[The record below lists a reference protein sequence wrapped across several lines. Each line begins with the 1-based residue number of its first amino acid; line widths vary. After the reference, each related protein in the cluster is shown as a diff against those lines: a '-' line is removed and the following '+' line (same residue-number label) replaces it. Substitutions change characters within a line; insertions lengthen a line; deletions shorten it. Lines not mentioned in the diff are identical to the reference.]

1 MHSVLKS
8 GVTLLNQMHT
18 PWESGKYIPIRDKSW
33 WVPFCTHGA
42 TDKLI
47 AGEPQPVAIF
57 GYFFLGDGGP
67 MEEVDGRGLGRAL
80 STYSVPFLLC
90 DDVSYESD
98 DRTFR
103 CKNI

>member
-1 MHSVLKS
+1 
-8 GVTLLNQMHT
+8 
-18 PWESGKYIPIRDKSW
+18 
-33 WVPFCTHGA
+33 
-42 TDKLI
+42 
-47 AGEPQPVAIF
+47 
-57 GYFFLGDGGP
+57 